1 MASDLISRAELIARI
16 DKCVGL
22 DGIGLEPVM
31 AIRDVKALV
40 SVLPAVDAAPVVRC
54 RDCKYAHLTYD
65 GECKY
70 CDFWQE
76 DGGEALYLDGDF
88 YCAAGERKDG
98 GDT

>member
-1 MASDLISRAELIARI
+1 M
-16 DKCVGL
+16 DKLQFVHVRDCV
-22 DGIGLEPVM
+22 E
-31 AIRDVKALV
+31 
-40 SVLPAVDAAPVVRC
+40 VVRC
-54 RDCKYAHLTYD
+54 KDCKNAHMTYD

-98 GDT
+98 GEDDE